1 MFTTG
6 GLVCRAGVE
15 PGPQT
20 CGGKSA
26 EFSLVAPG
34 EYDPFPLLVS
44 PIQPQ
49 VIALPESQVCQ
60 ALQPVLQ
67 AALPPDQWGLKY
79 QTNATNPP
87 EMKFLGVASGQVTAL
102 EVTGRWPGESYRLD
116 LARLYYLRSDGSRRC
131 MGCPGDDRALH
142 P

>member
-1 MFTTG
+1 LFTTG